1 MNKYSTGCEKS
12 PYDVRT
18 FASPVMAYVKQKGG
32 KRYNPKDIESQKK
45 VGICTGISKT
55 QKARK
60 EKEMK
65 FSADFQY
72 LCQKKY
78 YDKNWKEGSSIFHA
92 LKVAKNIGLLP
103 EEEWTLTTLED
114 RKLPYHEYIK
124 KLQSLNTVEFNR
136 LIKIANKYK
145 IKAYAKVPVTRDAMA
160 QAIDDSNSGILAR
173 FVIGKEWWT
182 PPIEPLRKPV
192 KKISGHA
199 VTISNF
205 DGGSFRIANTW
216 GDEWATGGTAYFLLR
231 KYAPTEC
238 WKVWYWDDKLPKK
251 IEKKLESREA
261 IVGQIFDLLQKIILL
276 VVKLK

>member
-124 KLQSLNTVEFNR
+124 KLQSLNTIEFNR
-136 LIKIANKYK
+136 LIKIANNYK
-145 IKAYAKVPVTRDAMA
+145 IKAYAKIPVTRNAMA

-173 FVIGKEWWT
+173 FAIGQEWWVE
-182 PPIEPLRKPV
+182 PIEPLRRAKYA
-192 KKISGHA
+192 ISGHA
-199 VTISNF
+199 VIITNY
-205 DGGSFRIANTW
+205 DGESFRIANTW
-216 GDEWATGGTAYFLLR
+216 GSRWADKGTAYFLLCN
-231 KYAPTEC
+231 YTPTEC
-238 WKVWYWDDKLPKK
+238 WQVWYKDEKIPKE
-251 IEKKLESREA
+251 IEKKLESRGS
-261 IVGQIFDLLQKIILL
+261 IIGKILNLLQQIIVL
-276 VVKLK
+276 VIKLK